1 MGQGIVFRIGNHTK
15 SRGYN
20 SVMANRLTKITTRT
34 GDDGTTGL
42 GDGSRIHK
50 SALRIRAMGDVDELN
65 SMIGV
70 LLAES
75 LLPSTR
81 EKLTRIQN
89 HLFDLGGE
97 VCIPGHRVIS
107 ATQVTYLDEAIR
119 ELNAVLPPLKE
130 FILPA
135 GSRAAAVCHV
145 ARTIARRAERS
156 LATLAIEETLSGTPL
171 QYLNRLSD
179 FLFVQARTLNREAGI
194 ADILWQ
200 REPDTTGTSGKATA

>member
-1 MGQGIVFRIGNHTK
+1 
-15 SRGYN
+15 
-20 SVMANRLTKITTRT
+20 MANRLSKITTRT

-50 SALRIRAMGDVDELN
+50 SALRISVLGDIDELN

-75 LLPSTR
+75 LPGSASAR
-81 EKLTRIQN
+81 LTRIQN

-97 VCIPGHRVIS
+97 VCIPGHQVITE
-107 ATQVTYLDEAIR
+107 AQVVFLDEAIN
-119 ELNAVLPPLKE
+119 ELNSVLPPLKE
-130 FILPA
+130 FILPG
-135 GSRAAAVCHV
+135 GSRSAAVCHV

-156 LATLAIEETLSGTPL
+156 VASLAGDEFVSMHAL

-179 FLFVQARTLNREAGI
+179 YLFIQARTLNRESGV
-194 ADILWQ
+194 ADVLWQ
-200 REPDTTGTSGKATA
+200 REPEPAGSRSKTGA